1 MPEVSYYPGC
11 SLEATARDYE
21 ESIQGVAKLLDLD
34 LVEVADWN
42 CCGATAGHSLDHR
55 LALNLSARNLA
66 LAARGPQPTVVPC
79 ALCFNRLKS
88 SQAEL
93 LADDSLVTAEI
104 GALGRDYRK
113 VEVIELNR
121 YLTTPEM
128 IDLVESKKVIDLSGL
143 RPVCYYGC
151 QGQRPPKITGNP
163 EAENPTG
170 LDRLLKALG
179 CDVRDWSFKTDCCG
193 ASHSIPRPDIVFTLV
208 GRLYE
213 RALQVGANCLVT
225 GCQMCQANLDMYQ
238 TEIAAQLGR
247 EVYLPVFYF
256 TELIGLA
263 LGADQ
268 TKTWL
273 GRHLVSPDELL
284 SAAGL

>member
-1 MPEVSYYPGC
+1 VPDVSYYPGC

-21 ESIQGVAKLLDLD
+21 ESIQGVAKLIDLN
-34 LVEVADWN
+34 LVEVPDWN

-79 ALCFNRLKS
+79 ALCFNRMKTA
-88 SQAEL
+88 QAEL
-93 LADDSLVTAEI
+93 VEDDAAVTAEI
-104 GALGRDYRK
+104 RELGTDYAR
-113 VEVIELNR
+113 VEVVELNR

-128 IDLVESKKVIDLSGL
+128 IDLIASKKVQDLSGL
-143 RPVCYYGC
+143 KPVCYYGC

-163 EAENPTG
+163 EHENPTG
-170 LDRLLKALG
+170 LDRLLNALG
-179 CDVRDWSFKTDCCG
+179 CEVLDWSFKTDCCG

-208 GRLYE
+208 GKLYD
-213 RALQVGANCLVT
+213 RALQIGANCVVT

-238 TEIAAQLGR
+238 KEIAAEMGR

-263 LGADQ
+263 LQAKK

-273 GRHLVSPDELL
+273 GRHLVSPGNLL